1 MTSDCATG
9 ERCGWHSCIS
19 GCHQALPRAVLC
31 SHQSSYHLLFSH
43 RTAFHSRQP
52 SLGASDSKKSLIL
65 KGKGTKTG
73 DFRE

>member
-1 MTSDCATG
+1 MVGTAAFEGATKPFPG
-9 ERCGWHSCIS
+9 LSNS
-19 GCHQALPRAVLC
+19 LAVPC

-52 SLGASDSKKSLIL
+52 SLGASDSKKSLML